1 MNTTSTRDTNEWFSD
16 EIQSREIQSE
26 ENESQRSEVSNDAE
40 NLLDEIFSADE
51 AENGN
56 DNIERV
62 ESDVDIS
69 QSAYQ
74 TEVFLEYIKTDFK
87 RETKNNRILKWVTV
101 IVMMLILIISII
113 FLGAFMW
120 NLGIEKL
127 KINDATLNIFI
138 TGVFVEVVMLVKII
152 LESIVPKNE
161 RELYLKFIENANSR

>member
-1 MNTTSTRDTNEWFSD
+1 MNTTSTRDINEWFSD

-26 ENESQRSEVSNDAE
+26 ESESQRSEVSNDAE

-152 LESIVPKNE
+152 LESIFPKNE

>member
-152 LESIVPKNE
+152 LESIFPKNE
-161 RELYLKFIENANSR
+161 REFYLKFIVNANSR

>member
-152 LESIVPKNE
+152 LESIFPKNE

>member
-1 MNTTSTRDTNEWFSD
+1 M
-16 EIQSREIQSE
+16 
-26 ENESQRSEVSNDAE
+26 
-40 NLLDEIFSADE
+40 LDEIFSADE

-152 LESIVPKNE
+152 LESIFPKNE